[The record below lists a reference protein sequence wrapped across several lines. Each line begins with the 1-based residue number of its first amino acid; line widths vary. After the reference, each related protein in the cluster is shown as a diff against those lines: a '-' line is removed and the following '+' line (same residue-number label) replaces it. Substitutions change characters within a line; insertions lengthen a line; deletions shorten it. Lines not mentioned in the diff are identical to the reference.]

1 MQGSGLI
8 YILIQTTPIKNII
21 LTQLIKFNLKNLDC
35 FRKSQ
40 DSFAKSDSHVMVT
53 NICSYVTNILFKCT
67 LKDLNGMIYEIYF
80 KIYKK

>member
-8 YILIQTTPIKNII
+8 YIRIQTAPIKNII
-21 LTQLIKFNLKNLDC
+21 LTQLVKFYFKNLDC

-40 DSFAKSDSHVMVT
+40 DNFAKCDSHVMVT
-53 NICSYVTNILFKCT
+53 NICGYVTNILFKCT